1 MKKKRA
7 KRFLILGALMLF
19 LLALYFYLDWGL
31 RENLLVQG
39 EAQLNN
45 IATVSYTHLD
55 VYKRQVLGRIR
66 GVEGTKAKIAL
77 QSGQETREVELPR
90 RVTDMQMVMTDMIN
104 AKVGYVNIVE
114 FSGSAVDDFKKAI
127 ASMESEGAQ
136 AIVIDLR
143 GNRGGNISQAMEIAD
158 LLLDEGQIA
167 YVMGKEKASITW
179 KSSKSTEYD
188 KPIII
193 LTDEQTE
200 GVSEVFAAALQ
211 ERGRA
216 QILGKKTMGRAVMTS
231 FFEVPSTGN
240 VVKLVTGRYL
250 SLIHIWL
257 LPAKGKYKVYIID
270 EVHMLTGSA
279 FNALLKTLEE
289 PPAHVVFILATTELA
304 ALPKTVLSRCQ
315 RFDFRRIEE
324 GDIAARLEEVAKN
337 VGVRAQKSALM
348 QIAAASDGALRDALT
363 ILDQC
368 CSFSSEIDED
378 LVSEVLGYACLLY
391 TSWNSNGT

>member
-1 MKKKRA
+1 MERKKVVYLVVIAVLSAALIASLLTYYFTTKSIERGELYLKGQSYEELMKYFELEKFKSKKDEYYIRDVQEEELLSGSLSCMEEHQGDGHSA
-7 KRFLILGALMLF
+7 FYTEEDYRYFDEKSAGSYIGLGMLLRKDGDNYPVVRQVFPGTPAYDAGITAGDQILSV
-19 LLALYFYLDWGL
+19 DEKDT
-31 RENLLVQG
+31 REMDIDG
-39 EAQLNN
+39 
-45 IATVSYTHLD
+45 
-55 VYKRQVLGRIR
+55 VLGRIR
-66 GVEGTKAKIAL
+66 GVEGTKAKIVL

-143 GNRGGNISQAMEIAD
+143 GNQGGNISQAMEIAD

-240 VVKLVTGRYL
+240 VVKLVTGRYCT
-250 SLIHIWL
+250 
-257 LPAKGKYKVYIID
+257 AGGAEID
-270 EVHMLTGSA
+270 GNGVMPD
-279 FNALLKTLEE
+279 EE
-289 PPAHVVFILATTELA
+289 YQDNDEQAE
-304 ALPKTVLSRCQ
+304 S
-315 RFDFRRIEE
+315 
-324 GDIAARLEEVAKN
+324 
-337 VGVRAQKSALM
+337 
-348 QIAAASDGALRDALT
+348 T
-363 ILDQC
+363 ILTKAA
-368 CSFSSEIDED
+368 E
-378 LVSEVLGYACLLY
+378 LLGMQ
-391 TSWNSNGT
+391 